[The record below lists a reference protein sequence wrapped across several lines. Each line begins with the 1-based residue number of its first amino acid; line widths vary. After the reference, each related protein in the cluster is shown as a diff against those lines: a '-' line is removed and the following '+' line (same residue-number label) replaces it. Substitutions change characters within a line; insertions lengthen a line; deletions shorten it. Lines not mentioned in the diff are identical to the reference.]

1 MATAGRWRPS
11 RGGARLLICRRAVGA
26 PGDSNGNLRLS
37 RATRRHQPNVPVGSI
52 DPFARPSP
60 NGRYVSIP
68 VEDPRRFGSDSG
80 HLVAD
85 PIGHQ
90 VRFSPLGVPE
100 SLKSSEHRFLLFVRH
115 LIDHAHIGAYS
126 VLGLPQPR
134 SRIATAAAIFAFHWA
149 ARGQAGD
156 GCPAGSR
163 GCSMERK
170 SCLASKRCR
179 QCVQWIG
186 SAAGY

>member
-1 MATAGRWRPS
+1 VTYHGVESCGLDRGDVAGHGSFCAPCGRTTATANCRSGS
-11 RGGARLLICRRAVGA
+11 GLIH
-26 PGDSNGNLRLS
+26 S
-37 RATRRHQPNVPVGSI
+37 
-52 DPFARPSP
+52 ARPSARAAICAFRP
-60 NGRYVSIP
+60 KTLASGPTPLSGR
-68 VEDPRRFGSDSG
+68 R
-80 HLVAD
+80 

-100 SLKSSEHRFLLFVRH
+100 SLKSSEHRFLLIVRH

-170 SCLASKRCR
+170 SCLAPKRCR